1 MSQTWVAGTGKEL
14 MFLLTCWLVR
24 RVATAGT
31 NYQVPQRKR
40 NTTQRNA
47 TQAPDLMGSKEQM
60 FAIGAIPAA
69 LPTRVKREWT
79 RERSSG

>member
-1 MSQTWVAGTGKEL
+1 MSQTYVAGGTGKEL
-14 MFLLTCWLVR
+14 MYLLTCW

-40 NTTQRNA
+40 NATQRNA
-47 TQAPDLMGSKEQM
+47 TQAPDLGSKEQM